1 MRVSYDRETDI
12 MLVETSKG
20 KIDFAEEVG
29 PIIVHFTKDRKP
41 VLLEI
46 LDASEFIS
54 NLSRVSMRTE
64 KEEFIPIKI

>member
-20 KIDFAEEVG
+20 KIDFAEEIG
-29 PIIVHFTKDRKP
+29 PIIVHFTKDRKA

-54 NLSRVSMRTE
+54 NLSRVSMQA
-64 KEEFIPIKI
+64 KGEEFVPIKV